1 MVNDDCQA
9 VHAGEHNL
17 THYGL
22 ELEQGV
28 EADGFTLRQIEA
40 LVAVCKGYVKDFG
53 VAPVHTLSSSASG
66 FIGHQET
73 AQGRRVG
80 KSDPGAGF
88 PWDGFISAV
97 AGAVPLPVPPSLP
110 TPQEVEHAS
119 TFLGAAYYLR
129 DRKMI
134 HPYDVGVLERAIQW
148 AKGS

>member
-1 MVNDDCQA
+1 M
-9 VHAGEHNL
+9 

-88 PWDGFISAV
+88 PWEGCISAV

-110 TPQEVEHAS
+110 TVPEVAHAAHY
-119 TFLGAAYYLR
+119 LYAAYFERNRERL
-129 DRKMI
+129 
-134 HPYDVGVLERAIQW
+134 HPFDLGVLERAIQW